1 MQDKIILITGGNDGI
16 GKATAIG
23 LARMGARVVI
33 ACRNMEKAT
42 KALVD
47 IKKESNNDQVE
58 VLHLDLAS
66 FDSIKNCVENF
77 NTRYNKLDVLI
88 NNAAHYTSYLQKT
101 EEGFEMQFGV
111 NHLGHF
117 LLTYLLLPSLQAAE
131 RPRIVNVASNGHY
144 GGKIDFNNLRGEK
157 FVKKYYGFEA
167 YAQSKLANVLFTKE
181 FSRRYPDM
189 ICNCLH
195 PGGVSTN
202 IATKNANTLATAIW
216 NLAKPFLMSPEQG
229 AQTSIYLASSPK
241 VNEINGQFF
250 DEKQK
255 IRKPSRLARNNELAK
270 KLWDI
275 SMKFI
280 YH

>member
-33 ACRNMEKAT
+33 ACRNMEKASQ
-42 KALVD
+42 ALID

-58 VLHLDLAS
+58 ALHLDLAS

-77 NTRYNKLDVLI
+77 NNRYNKLDVLI

-101 EEGFEMQFGV
+101 AEGFEMQFGV

-117 LLTYLLLPSLQAAE
+117 LLTNLLLPSLQAAE
-131 RPRIVNVASNGHY
+131 KPRIVNVSSNGHY
-144 GGKIDFNNLRGEK
+144 SGKIDFNNLRGEK
-157 FVKKYYGFEA
+157 SIKKYYGFEA
-167 YAQSKLANVLFTKE
+167 YAQSKLANVLFTRE
-181 FSRRYPDM
+181 FTRRYPDM
-189 ICNCLH
+189 ICNSLH
-195 PGGVSTN
+195 PGGVATN
-202 IATKNANTLATAIW
+202 IATKNAVGLTSNVWRLV
-216 NLAKPFLMSPEQG
+216 KPFLMSAEKG
-229 AQTSIYLASSPK
+229 AQTSIYLATSSK
-241 VNEINGQFF
+241 VNGMNGQFF

-255 IRKPSRLARNNELAK
+255 IRKPSRLARNDELAK

-275 SMKFI
+275 SMEFI